1 MDTFVPKTFRA
12 IFADMKAW
20 IIATQDKITDFNEGA
35 ALTSFIE
42 AVANEV
48 EQVYLRAKI
57 GFIKYLPDLPF
68 YAFNFTRHAGVKSS
82 GNVVFSR
89 NVVTTSPVTIPI
101 GTLVSTPSGLIYVT
115 TAEGTILAS
124 QADSGSVPVE
134 AQEIGG
140 VYNVVANS
148 ITLIATPVV
157 GVDSVNNAS
166 ATSGGLNAESDED
179 FVSRFQA
186 FILGLGRGN
195 IYGLITA
202 ALSVTGIRSASVV
215 EHFPP
220 VSGYNV
226 SVYVDDGAGNAPPA
240 LLAAVLSVIVGDGTA
255 ANPGYKPAGINVEV
269 VAPTKVTIDVTLN
282 IVDDGSVDRDS
293 ITVNVTNALNAYI
306 NGLKLGEDV
315 IYYQLVESI
324 MNVVGVYDIAL
335 SAPTANISI
344 GPTQVARVG
353 TITITYS

>member
-1 MDTFVPKTFRA
+1 
-12 IFADMKAW
+12 
-20 IIATQDKITDFNEGA
+20 
-35 ALTSFIE
+35 
-42 AVANEV
+42 
-48 EQVYLRAKI
+48 
-57 GFIKYLPDLPF
+57 
-68 YAFNFTRHAGVKSS
+68 
-82 GNVVFSR
+82 
-89 NVVTTSPVTIPI
+89 
-101 GTLVSTPSGLIYVT
+101 
-115 TAEGTILAS
+115 
-124 QADSGSVPVE
+124 
-134 AQEIGG
+134 
-140 VYNVVANS
+140 
-148 ITLIATPVV
+148 
-157 GVDSVNNAS
+157 
-166 ATSGGLNAESDED
+166 LNAESDED